1 MTRLLREETQ
11 RTLVRHGIQLDPAL
25 DEQHLVDP
33 LVIDSLIENAEV
45 GAGDTTLEIGAGLGN
60 ITVPLAARS
69 GRVVA
74 VEKNPKF
81 IPPLVE
87 RTFTLANVEI
97 INDNALAMRLPCFT
111 KLVSNLPYSICEAVL
126 NRLTHTDF
134 NKASLIVSSTFANT
148 ITADPGNLHYSHLTL
163 VANTFYEI
171 DRVQEIEPGSYHP
184 PSGVSTSM
192 ITLSPREAENR
203 VQAITHRLLLHEGMK
218 LRNALRE
225 SLISTSSRY
234 GGPSTKREARL
245 RVEAMN
251 LSPIILEKRVARL
264 SLNDLRALTRALHDH
279 I

>member
-1 MTRLLREETQ
+1 MLREETQ
-11 RTLVRHGIQLDPAL
+11 RTLTRHGIQLDPAR

-45 GAGDTTLEIGAGLGN
+45 DAGDTTLEIGAGLGN
-60 ITVPLAARS
+60 ITVHLSARS

-87 RTFTLANVEI
+87 LTSSLANVEI
-97 INDNALAMRLPCFT
+97 INDDALAMRLPRFT

-134 NKASLIVSSTFANT
+134 RKASLIVSSTFAGT
-148 ITADPGNLHYSHLTL
+148 ITADPGTPHYGRLTL

-171 DRVQEIEPGSYHP
+171 NRIQEIEPGSYHP
-184 PSGVSTSM
+184 PPGVATSM

-203 VQAITHRLLLHEGMK
+203 TQAVTRRLLLHEGMK

-225 SLISTSSRY
+225 ALISASRRY
-234 GGPSTKREARL
+234 GGPPTKREARQ
-245 RVEAMN
+245 RVEAMD
-251 LSPIILEKRVARL
+251 LSPIMLEKRVARL
-264 SLNDLRALTRALHDH
+264 SLNDLRALTRALDDH